1 MRNYN
6 EEFQDAE
13 AHKYAY
19 EFDEHLRRYM
29 LRTFAPLWSPDASRA
44 LELGC
49 YQGDFTR
56 HLTTHFKSV
65 TVIDASD
72 KLLAVAAAK
81 VGPSVTFI
89 HSTFEEADIDDRF
102 DTIFLIH
109 TLEHLDSRVETLRQ
123 IGGWLSPGGRLFVAC
138 PNANAASRQIAVR
151 MGLIDSADSVT
162 PEERA
167 HGHRVTYNIDTLTR
181 DIEAAGLAL
190 HEQGGV
196 FFKPL
201 ANFQF
206 DLLLGGEA
214 ISDGYLEGCYQLG
227 FSYPDLCASIYA
239 VCGRPDRP

>member
-6 EEFQDAE
+6 EEFRDTEDQ
-13 AHKYAY
+13 KYAY

-56 HLTTHFKSV
+56 HLTTHFASV

-72 KLLAVAAAK
+72 ELIAVASAR
-81 VGPSVTFI
+81 VDPSVTFI
-89 HSTFEEADIDDRF
+89 HSTFEEAEISDTF
-102 DTIFLIH
+102 DAIFLVH
-109 TLEHLDSRVETLRQ
+109 TLEHLDSRIDTLSKV
-123 IGGWLSPGGRLFVAC
+123 GGWLKPGGRLFVAC
-138 PNANAASRQIAVR
+138 PNANAASRQIAVK
-151 MGLIDSADSVT
+151 MGLIDSPDAVT
-162 PEERA
+162 PAEHD

-181 DIEAAGLAL
+181 DIEAAGLTL
-190 HEQGGV
+190 HDQGGV

-206 DLLLGGEA
+206 DLLIGGEA

-239 VCGRPDRP
+239 VCGRPGQP